1 MIVRYRWFQPGL
13 SSEFGEF
20 IASLI
25 SHPLTNDS
33 SFGFILLEDSPES
46 TKFKFIWKTVIVAT
60 QFDNEGAPESRQTET
75 INFMDIVFLS
85 RAEKTYLRIEN
96 PGLSS
101 RKLMNAS
108 ESFVSIGFYQKPI
121 VFNHQR
127 LLFLFQ

>member
-1 MIVRYRWFQPGL
+1 MIQVL
-13 SSEFGEF
+13 V
-20 IASLI
+20 
-25 SHPLTNDS
+25 
-33 SFGFILLEDSPES
+33 FILLEDSPES
-46 TKFKFIWKTVIVAT
+46 TKFKFIWNTVIVAT

-108 ESFVSIGFYQKPI
+108 ESIVSIGFYQKPI